1 MCFDR
6 LGVMPVVDFQ
16 SACLEPVNLG
26 VSVLQLRFEPGEA
39 GAVIRGGGVGT
50 VPKSTVML
58 MAGMM
63 ATAFGMVL
71 TAFSFIGQP
80 VEAAR

>member
-1 MCFDR
+1 MSLLTLFMIVGPIAI
-6 LGVMPVVDFQ
+6 LIGVAMM
-16 SACLEPVNLG
+16 
-26 VSVLQLRFEPGEA
+26 
-39 GAVIRGGGVGT
+39 VIAIRSGGVGT

-71 TAFSFIGQP
+71 TAFVLGGQP
-80 VEAAR
+80 MEAKP

>member
-1 MCFDR
+1 MSLLTLFMIVGPIAI
-6 LGVMPVVDFQ
+6 LIGVAMM
-16 SACLEPVNLG
+16 
-26 VSVLQLRFEPGEA
+26 
-39 GAVIRGGGVGT
+39 VIAIRSGGVGT

-63 ATAFGMVL
+63 AAAFGMVL

-80 VEAAR
+80 VEATR

>member
-1 MCFDR
+1 MSILTLFMIVGPVAI
-6 LGVMPVVDFQ
+6 LAGVAMM
-16 SACLEPVNLG
+16 
-26 VSVLQLRFEPGEA
+26 VLA
-39 GAVIRGGGVGT
+39 IRSGGVGT

-80 VEAAR
+80 VETAR

>member
-1 MCFDR
+1 M
-6 LGVMPVVDFQ
+6 M
-16 SACLEPVNLG
+16 
-26 VSVLQLRFEPGEA
+26 VLA
-39 GAVIRGGGVGT
+39 IRSGGVGT

-80 VEAAR
+80 VEATR

>member
-1 MCFDR
+1 VSLLTLFMIVGPIAI
-6 LGVMPVVDFQ
+6 LAGVAMMVI
-16 SACLEPVNLG
+16 A
-26 VSVLQLRFEPGEA
+26 
-39 GAVIRGGGVGT
+39 IRGGGVGT

>member
-1 MCFDR
+1 MSLLTLFMIVGPIAIL
-6 LGVMPVVDFQ
+6 LGVAMM
-16 SACLEPVNLG
+16 
-26 VSVLQLRFEPGEA
+26 
-39 GAVIRGGGVGT
+39 VIAIRSGGVGT

-80 VEAAR
+80 VETAR

>member
-1 MCFDR
+1 MSLLTLFMIVGPIAI
-6 LGVMPVVDFQ
+6 LIGVAMM
-16 SACLEPVNLG
+16 
-26 VSVLQLRFEPGEA
+26 
-39 GAVIRGGGVGT
+39 VIAIRSGGVGT

-80 VEAAR
+80 VEATR

>member
-1 MCFDR
+1 VSLLTLFMIVGPVAI
-6 LGVMPVVDFQ
+6 LAGVAMMVI
-16 SACLEPVNLG
+16 A
-26 VSVLQLRFEPGEA
+26 
-39 GAVIRGGGVGT
+39 IRGGGVGT

-80 VEAAR
+80 IGTAR

>member
-1 MCFDR
+1 MNILTLFMIAGPIAI
-6 LGVMPVVDFQ
+6 LIGVAMM
-16 SACLEPVNLG
+16 
-26 VSVLQLRFEPGEA
+26 VLA
-39 GAVIRGGGVGT
+39 IRSGGVGT

-71 TAFSFIGQP
+71 TAFSVIGQP
-80 VEAAR
+80 AEAVR

>member
-1 MCFDR
+1 MSLLTLFMIVGPIAI
-6 LGVMPVVDFQ
+6 LIGVAMM
-16 SACLEPVNLG
+16 
-26 VSVLQLRFEPGEA
+26 
-39 GAVIRGGGVGT
+39 VIAIRSGGVGT

-63 ATAFGMVL
+63 ATAFGMLL
-71 TAFSFIGQP
+71 TAFSIAGQP

>member
-1 MCFDR
+1 VSILTLFMIVGPIAI
-6 LGVMPVVDFQ
+6 LAGVAMMVI
-16 SACLEPVNLG
+16 A
-26 VSVLQLRFEPGEA
+26 
-39 GAVIRGGGVGT
+39 IRGGGVGT

-80 VEAAR
+80 IGTAR